1 MATVSAMFTITDT
14 GDLSGRNLLQRSF
27 FTKEP
32 WTGPT
37 YNAVGD
43 GFGTYHDKYCLPV
56 TTNYLYSNTHS
67 GNDNL
72 FPDLAF
78 EEGVRYTI
86 SGKWAQFR
94 TDTKY
99 NRLYLRIHHTDGTN
113 VTAVQSNQNNV
124 WSSFKLTSTAGKTVD
139 KITMSYGE
147 NGTTYIADFKLEV
160 GAAATD
166 WTPAPEDVNDAYITA
181 NYSKDEIDGLEVGGR
196 NLILKGD
203 EEHTRTVTTEGGN
216 AIITLYSF
224 SLYGQPLAHD
234 EGQTMTISFEYESSG
249 NSLDTGRI
257 YVQHNGTQIAST
269 QNANIY
275 LNTAPSGRYIR
286 TYTITSDQAASTSN
300 NYVRV
305 YIVACSAGTVV
316 TVKNMKVELGN
327 RVTDWTPAPED
338 TDAAIADVDEKVD
351 AADTKASTALETATG
366 AVTAINDYIAGNEIV
381 VGTQTAATNAWTGKA
396 GFSEL
401 VNGQGIAYWLPYAGT
416 STAATLKLTLADNS
430 ETAAIP
436 VYYKGTTRATTH
448 FTAGTVVHLTY
459 REDANVAGTTVE
471 KGWWADASYDSGNTN
486 YYDRIR
492 LNNTI
497 KAKSAI
503 SASHFIVSDD
513 SGYFHLAGGSVFDIT
528 KPILWCSTAISA
540 GGTGSN
546 NYISLPSL
554 TLRNNASGI
563 TLTANKTCYLVG
575 TLAGKMFTVKSSGF
589 FTSTVPTSD
598 DGYYYISLGY
608 LYSTYQ
614 IYLYPEHPIYKF
626 VNGSFKSLNQVAYE
640 ASVTAESKNSVYYQ
654 ATAPTVNLK
663 DGDTWFDTS
672 KNYKISRWDSREQ
685 EWIAAPLGNQA
696 VGNLDASHINT
707 GTLTAV
713 HIEAGK
719 AQDVAGTIKVYD
731 ENDAVKVSLDKDG
744 LMATK
749 GLIGGWSVDEYSI
762 QHQQDFSSSDDTVIA
777 GDEDEQ
783 LIESGSPTPVG
794 GEIITLKIC
803 TYDPDNP
810 GLGPHIISS
819 VAGRGINPQ
828 VDDGKTMR
836 ISNGGLACYYNRNN
850 GVTGGSVSISPKVV
864 NVINADYDE
873 EQVLWTDSA
882 NLNPGS
888 LTIIMS
894 KTENGEQTA
903 MSRSFLTHRDLAFI
917 GDTSNPQ
924 LASGIAHWSVLSS
937 ERTVKDTL
945 KVTVYHCGNLFW
957 AHFDGSIP
965 AGWTSSNTRDVLIPI
980 IADDTDLSNSALVA
994 PPFTL
999 TKYIIPTDLTNMRI
1013 SVTVRANGQ
1022 LGISRIAEPFKGNAT
1037 ATIAGYMETCGIFW
1051 AHIG

>member
-27 FTKEP
+27 FTKDP

-56 TTNYLYSNTHS
+56 MCSQLYRNTNNGK
-67 GNDNL
+67 GNV

-78 EEGVRYTI
+78 EEGVQYTL
-86 SGKWAQFR
+86 SGNWVQFR
-94 TDTKY
+94 TDTNY
-99 NRLYLRIHHTDGTN
+99 NNMRFTMYHTDGTS
-113 VTAVQSNQNNV
+113 VYARQPDQNNV

-139 KITMSYGE
+139 KITTTYG
-147 NGTTYIADFKLEV
+147 NGGVTYIADFKLEV
-160 GAAATD
+160 GKAVTD
-166 WTPAPEDVNDAYITA
+166 WTPAPEDVNAA
-181 NYSKDEIDGLEVGGR
+181 
-196 NLILKGD
+196 
-203 EEHTRTVTTEGGN
+203 
-216 AIITLYSF
+216 
-224 SLYGQPLAHD
+224 
-234 EGQTMTISFEYESSG
+234 
-249 NSLDTGRI
+249 LDT
-257 YVQHNGTQIAST
+257 AS
-269 QNANIY
+269 
-275 LNTAPSGRYIR
+275 
-286 TYTITSDQAASTSN
+286 
-300 NYVRV
+300 
-305 YIVACSAGTVV
+305 
-316 TVKNMKVELGN
+316 
-327 RVTDWTPAPED
+327 
-338 TDAAIADVDEKVD
+338 
-351 AADTKASTALETATG
+351 G
-366 AVTAINDYIAGNEIV
+366 AVTALNNYIAGKEIV
-381 VGTQTAATNAWTGKA
+381 VGTQTAATNVWTGKA
-396 GFSEL
+396 GFLEL
-401 VNGQGIAYWLPYAGT
+401 VNGQEIAYWLPYAGT

-459 REDANVAGTTVE
+459 RENADVAGTTVA
-471 KGWWADASYDSGNTN
+471 KGWWADASYDSGNN
-486 YYDRIR
+486 YDRIR
-492 LNNTI
+492 LNNSI

-503 SASHFIVSDD
+503 SASCFIVSDD

-654 ATAPTVNLK
+654 ATAPTGNLK
-663 DGDTWFDTS
+663 NGDTWFDTS
-672 KNYKISRWDSREQ
+672 NHYKISRWNAGTQ
-685 EWIAAPLGNQA
+685 EWIAAPLGEQA
-696 VGNLDASHINT
+696 VGDLNASHINS

-713 HIEAGK
+713 NIEAGK
-719 AQDVAGTIKVYD
+719 AQDIAGTIKVYD

-749 GLIGGWSVDEYSI
+749 GTIGGWNITSNTIEYDDGTAPTDSTVI
-762 QHQQDFSSSDDTVIA
+762 STDPDTGEELIEEGQPGLVGGRTILKLCAYDSSDPNA
-777 GDEDEQ
+777 GPQ
-783 LIESGSPTPVG
+783 LISA
-794 GEIITLKIC
+794 
-803 TYDPDNP
+803 TYD
-810 GLGPHIISS
+810 SS
-819 VAGRGINPQ
+819 NVTK
-828 VDDGKTMR
+828 DYTLR
-836 ISNGGLACYYNRNN
+836 IGSGGLNCYYNWND
-850 GVTGGSVSISPKVV
+850 GVTGGSVSISP
-864 NVINADYDE
+864 NLINIINADYDE

-917 GDTSNPQ
+917 GDDDNPQ
-924 LASGIAHWSVLSS
+924 LATGIAHWSVLSP

-945 KVTVYHCGNLFW
+945 KVTIYHCGNLFW
-957 AHFDGSIP
+957 AHFDGTIP
-965 AGWTSSNTRDVLIPI
+965 AGWSASNTQDVYIPI
-980 IADDTDLSNSALVA
+980 ITGDTNLSNSVLVA
-994 PPFTL
+994 PPEKL
-999 TKYIIPTDLTNMRI
+999 TRYIVPTDLTNMRI
-1013 SVTVRANGQ
+1013 SVTVRAEGQ

-1037 ATIAGYMETCGIFW
+1037 TTIAGYMETCDIFW